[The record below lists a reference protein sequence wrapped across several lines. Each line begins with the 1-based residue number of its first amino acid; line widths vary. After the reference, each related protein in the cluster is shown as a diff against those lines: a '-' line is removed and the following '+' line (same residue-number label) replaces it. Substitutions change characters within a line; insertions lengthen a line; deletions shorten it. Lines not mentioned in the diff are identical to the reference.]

1 MAFVSAVPVG
11 AARVTVYGA
20 QKSSFV
26 STSPAPAAAAA
37 TTPAG
42 PTMLLSARVRKV
54 SGGFSTKGGSYAQ
67 IASKSDKY
75 LAQTI
80 TQQYKKTAAAGGV
93 YNVQCTEG
101 SVAGMAEY
109 KRVAAKTRAF
119 RDLQKT
125 ASQKYGDLYAM
136 RAASIQVAHGC
147 HTEEKMLVNN
157 PQAAASYVVGKRES
171 LRQCVRYASPESVE
185 ENYIASK
192 VQDQMLK
199 AAAPYGVF
207 TRCTDGTVKGQAE
220 EMRVAAL
227 NAAFRTQQVSTNTLT
242 QTKYNQA
249 AFGRSQA
256 NGCNYEECL
265 CTEYPAAAASFQ
277 YYQN

>member
-26 STSPAPAAAAA
+26 STTPAPAAAAA
-37 TTPAG
+37 TPAG
-42 PTMLLSARVRKV
+42 PTMLLAARVRKV

-80 TQQYKKTAAAGGV
+80 NQQYKRVAAAGGV

-101 SVAGMAEY
+101 SVSGMAEY
-109 KRVAAKTRAF
+109 KRIAAKTRAF

-125 ASQKYGDLYAM
+125 PSQKYGDLYAM
-136 RAASIQVAHGC
+136 RSASIQVAHGC

-157 PQAAASYVVGKRES
+157 PQAAASYVVGQREAM
-171 LRQCVRYASPESVE
+171 RQCVRYATPESTE

-199 AAAPYGVF
+199 AVAPYGVF

-227 NAAFRTQQVSTNTLT
+227 NASYRTQQASAGTLA
-242 QTKYNQA
+242 QQKYNQS

-265 CTEYPAAAASFQ
+265 CTTYPAAAASFQ